1 MLRCA
6 THLARAARHV
16 RPSPRS
22 LGWEAIRARCKAGP
36 PRSTRTTAT
45 SRILHLITFGN
56 KLAAYILREL
66 GKQRPSRPLNARLRT
81 RTKEDEGGKR
91 QLTTSV
97 LFLSFIQSH
106 AGRANGRRP
115 GWARRHRAHLVRCHQ
130 KVQVVAHQH
139 IRMQPASETQQRV
152 AHALHV
158 ALAILVVRKAW
169 QSIVA
174 PLHDVLPNSGEVVA
188 WKSGHAASIAGESLA
203 RRSVHG
209 VCEHR
214 PGRRSGVRNC
224 P

>member
-36 PRSTRTTAT
+36 PRSTRTTET

-97 LFLSFIQSH
+97 LFLSSPFFHSITCWPGKRSAARLGEATPRPPRQVSSKGAGGCSSAHTH
-106 AGRANGRRP
+106 ATGIRNAAARGTCITRSAGDPRRQESMAVDCCPAARCAAELRRGRGVEVGPCRQHRR
-115 GWARRHRAHLVRCHQ
+115 
-130 KVQVVAHQH
+130 
-139 IRMQPASETQQRV
+139 
-152 AHALHV
+152 
-158 ALAILVVRKAW
+158 
-169 QSIVA
+169 
-174 PLHDVLPNSGEVVA
+174 
-188 WKSGHAASIAGESLA
+188 
-203 RRSVHG
+203 
-209 VCEHR
+209 
-214 PGRRSGVRNC
+214 
-224 P
+224 